1 MDVHFIYFMFLGLLG
16 GVTYVIINSKTWGD
30 LTSFDSCKRYAIGLI
45 TGFIY
50 DGLYNNY
57 SFPNSIMCWVAGY
70 MGISF
75 IEGLINRF
83 TEKKEQPHPPA

>member
-1 MDVHFIYFMFLGLLG
+1 MINQYLWFMFLGLLG
-16 GVTYVIINSKTWGD
+16 GVTYVVINSDGWND
-30 LTSFDSCKRYAIGLI
+30 MASFDSCKRYVIGLI
-45 TGFIY
+45 VGL
-50 DGLYNNY
+50 LYNHLYSDY

-83 TEKKEQPHPPA
+83 TKKGE